1 MKLLSSFTGF
11 MQDTVNINK
20 TRLSQLSARVDAI
33 YDALRAD
40 EIFGPYVLGK
50 IPQGSWP
57 QRTIIKPLEDHEFDA
72 DFLLVLKENPEWSPK
87 RYTRELFKA
96 LGRTNAYKD
105 MRSEKCRCV
114 RVTYANDCHIDVVP
128 FVELADGRRMIVN
141 AEQDAWENS
150 DPEGFTK
157 WMKEKDDASD
167 GQLRKVIRLVKYLR
181 DHKGTFDGTRSILL
195 TTLLGERVSAS
206 NKLFDTAYYGD
217 LPTALKNIV
226 NDLDVWLQ
234 ANPTKPQVAD
244 PSGCGASFDHRWT
257 QVTYSNFRNMIHT
270 YAAAITDAYNEA
282 DQEKCLEKW
291 RKVFGEGFKDTNK
304 ANSESTGRYGV
315 PVAATSASRS
325 GRAG

>member
-1 MKLLSSFTGF
+1 MKLLSSFNGF

-20 TRLSQLSARVDAI
+20 TRLSQLSSRVDAI
-33 YDALRAD
+33 YDALRSD
-40 EIFGPYVLGK
+40 EFFGPYVLGK

-96 LGRTNAYKD
+96 LGRTNAYID

-114 RVTYANDCHIDVVP
+114 RLTYANDCHIDVVP

-141 AEQDAWENS
+141 AKQDTWENS
-150 DPEGFTK
+150 DPEGFTT
-157 WMKEKDDASD
+157 WMKEKDNASD
-167 GQLRKVIRLVKYLR
+167 GQLRKVIRLIKYLR

-195 TTLLGERVSAS
+195 TTLLGEQVSAS
-206 NKLFDTAYYGD
+206 KKLFDTAYYGD
-217 LPTALKNIV
+217 LPTGLKNIV
-226 NDLDVWLQ
+226 NDLDAWLQ
-234 ANPTKPQVAD
+234 AHPTKPHVAD

-257 QVTYSNFRNMIHT
+257 QLIYSNFRKKIHN
-270 YAAAITDAYNEA
+270 YAADITDAYNET
-282 DQEKCLEKW
+282 DQEKSVKKW
-291 RKVFGEGFKDTNK
+291 QKVFGEGFKDTTK
-304 ANSESTGRYGV
+304 ANSASSGRYGAPIAGTSTGRF
-315 PVAATSASRS
+315 